1 MKYFKT
7 AFAALLLALTLV
19 FSACVSTVP
28 PKDNS
33 IPAQNASY
41 ADDTESYVPEV
52 SVHEVSVP
60 EVSVPDIGK
69 NGFSLED
76 IPAFSDKPY
85 IAVNGNTPYFTENE
99 IVADPY
105 EFYSEL
111 DSLGRCGV
119 TIACIGK
126 ELMPTEDRGNIGQVK
141 PTGWHTVK
149 YDCVDGKY
157 LYNRCHLIGYQLT
170 GENAN
175 VNNLVTGTR
184 YMNVTGMLPF
194 ENMVADY
201 IKETGNHVMYRVTPI
216 FDGDD
221 LLCRG
226 VLMEAYSVEDEG
238 EVICFNVFVYN
249 AQPSIE
255 IDYATGKSRLNET
268 ETDVSDTENKEKTYI
283 LNTNSKKFHHPDCS
297 SVSKISENNKQEYTG
312 TREALIND
320 GYSPCGICKP

>member
-1 MKYFKT
+1 MKKRIFSVLS
-7 AFAALLLALTLV
+7 LLLVFSLLV
-19 FSACVSTVP
+19 SACVSPEP

-33 IPAQNASY
+33 LPAQDVSCAGS
-41 ADDTESYVPEV
+41 SEV
-52 SVHEVSVP
+52 SDP
-60 EVSVPDIGK
+60 EIGK
-69 NGFSLED
+69 DGFSLKD
-76 IPAFSDKPY
+76 IPAFSGKPY
-85 IAVNGNTPYFTENE
+85 IVVNGNTPYFTENE
-99 IVADPY
+99 IVADSY

-111 DSLGRCGV
+111 DTLGRCGV

-226 VLMEAYSVEDEG
+226 VLMEGYSVEDEG
-238 EVICFNVFVYN
+238 EGICFNVFVYN

-255 IDYATGKSRLNET
+255 IDYSTGESRLNEGENEVSHT
-268 ETDVSDTENKEKTYI
+268 EQESKTYI

-297 SVSKISENNKQEYTG
+297 SVSNISENNKQVFEG
-312 TREALIND
+312 TREALIDD

>member
-1 MKYFKT
+1 MIKKGLFVLS
-7 AFAALLLALTLV
+7 LLLVFSLLV
-19 FSACVSTVP
+19 SACVSPEP

-33 IPAQNASY
+33 LPAQESSF
-41 ADDTESYVPEV
+41 TEEV
-52 SVHEVSVP
+52 SVEGSKP
-60 EVSVPDIGK
+60 EIGK
-69 NGFSLED
+69 DGFSLKD

-99 IVADPY
+99 IVADSY

-111 DSLGRCGV
+111 DFLGRCGV
-119 TIACIGK
+119 TIACIGE

-216 FDGDD
+216 FDRDD

-226 VLMEAYSVEDEG
+226 VLMEGYSVEDEG
-238 EVICFNVFVYN
+238 EGICFNVFVYN
-249 AQPSIE
+249 AQPGIE
-255 IDYATGKSRLNET
+255 IDYSTGESRLNEGENEVSHT
-268 ETDVSDTENKEKTYI
+268 EQQAQTYI

-297 SVSKISENNKQEYTG
+297 SVSKISENNKQVFEG
-312 TREALIND
+312 TREELIDD

>member
-1 MKYFKT
+1 MIKKGLFVLS
-7 AFAALLLALTLV
+7 LLLVFSLLV
-19 FSACVSTVP
+19 SACVSPEP

-33 IPAQNASY
+33 LPAQDVSY
-41 ADDTESYVPEV
+41 AGSSEV
-52 SVHEVSVP
+52 SDP
-60 EVSVPDIGK
+60 EIGK
-69 NGFSLED
+69 EGFSLKD

-99 IVADPY
+99 IVSDSY

-111 DSLGRCGV
+111 DTLGRCGV

-226 VLMEAYSVEDEG
+226 VLMEGYSVEDEG
-238 EVICFNVFVYN
+238 EGICFNVFVYN

-255 IDYATGKSRLNET
+255 IDYSTGESRLNEG
-268 ETDVSDTENKEKTYI
+268 ENEVSHNEQQANTYI

-297 SVSKISENNKQEYTG
+297 SVSKISENNKQVFEG
-312 TREALIND
+312 TREALIDD

>member
-1 MKYFKT
+1 MIKKGLFVLS
-7 AFAALLLALTLV
+7 LLLVFSLLV
-19 FSACVSTVP
+19 SACVSPEP

-33 IPAQNASY
+33 LPAQESSFTEEASRP
-41 ADDTESYVPEV
+41 ESSEA
-52 SVHEVSVP
+52 
-60 EVSVPDIGK
+60 DIGK
-69 NGFSLED
+69 DGFTLKD
-76 IPAFSDKPY
+76 IPPFDGKPY
-85 IAVNGNTPYFTENE
+85 VAVNGNEPYFTKDELTT
-99 IVADPY
+99 DSY
-105 EFYSEL
+105 ESYSAL

-119 TIACIGK
+119 TAACIGK
-126 ELMPTEDRGNIGQVK
+126 ELMPTEDRGSIGQVK

-149 YDCVDGKY
+149 YDIVDGKY

-216 FDGDD
+216 FEGED

-226 VLMEAYSVEDEG
+226 VLMEAYSVEDGGEG
-238 EVICFNVFVYN
+238 IFFNVFVYN
-249 AQPSIE
+249 AQPGID
-255 IDYATGKSRLNET
+255 IDYATGESRLNET
-268 ETDVSDTENKEKTYI
+268 ETDVSRTEQTNTYV
-283 LNTNSKKFHHPDCS
+283 LNTNSKKFHNPDCS
-297 SVSKISENNKQEYTG
+297 SVSKISENNKQVFEG
-312 TREALIND
+312 TREELIED

>member
-1 MKYFKT
+1 MIKKGLFVLS
-7 AFAALLLALTLV
+7 LLLVFSLLV
-19 FSACVSTVP
+19 SACVSPEP

-33 IPAQNASY
+33 LPAQESSF
-41 ADDTESYVPEV
+41 TEEV
-52 SVHEVSVP
+52 SVEGSKP
-60 EVSVPDIGK
+60 EIGK
-69 NGFSLED
+69 DGFSLKD

-99 IVADPY
+99 IVADSY

-111 DSLGRCGV
+111 DTLGRCGV

-216 FDGDD
+216 FDRDD

-226 VLMEAYSVEDEG
+226 VLMEGYSVEDEG
-238 EVICFNVFVYN
+238 EGICFNVFVYN

-255 IDYATGKSRLNET
+255 IDYSTGESRLSEGENEVSHT
-268 ETDVSDTENKEKTYI
+268 EQQAKTYI

-297 SVSKISENNKQEYTG
+297 SVSKISENNKQVFEG
-312 TREALIND
+312 TREELIDD

>member
-19 FSACVSTVP
+19 FSACISTVP

-41 ADDTESYVPEV
+41 ADDTESYVP
-52 SVHEVSVP
+52 EVSVP

-99 IVADPY
+99 ITAESY
-105 EFYSEL
+105 EFYSAL

-238 EVICFNVFVYN
+238 EGICFNVFVYN

-255 IDYATGKSRLNET
+255 IDYATGESRLNEGENEVSHT
-268 ETDVSDTENKEKTYI
+268 EQQAQTYI

-312 TREALIND
+312 TREELIDD